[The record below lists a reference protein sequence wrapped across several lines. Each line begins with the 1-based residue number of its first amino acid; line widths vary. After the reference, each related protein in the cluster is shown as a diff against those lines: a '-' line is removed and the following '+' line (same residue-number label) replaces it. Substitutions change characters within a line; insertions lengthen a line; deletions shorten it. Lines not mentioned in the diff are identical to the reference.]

1 MEKQLPVG
9 DPSDLA
15 LCLSSTDGLGFSFL
29 FFRSRFGY
37 PRKRNPSLAHPIHDW
52 VRDLSLPGQPQQV
65 WVVRRHNPTIMTKK
79 RRNNGRNKHGR
90 GHVRASD
97 GNRRE
102 REECVDEGRGNKTHT
117 RQRTRKK
124 KSDGMKEKK
133 TTNRSK
139 SLMVGGDGRRKR
151 HDNLMIGWNDRTGNV
166 C

>member
-1 MEKQLPVG
+1 MNHLSRPTPMRRTIRATVDRVRTVVLASFHHRG
-9 DPSDLA
+9 FFSPPPGPAPPSGGSIGLGS

-97 GNRRE
+97 GNTSE
-102 REECVDEGRGNKTHT
+102 RNMWTKEEETRNT

-124 KSDGMKEKK
+124 KEAME
-133 TTNRSK
+133 
-139 SLMVGGDGRRKR
+139 
-151 HDNLMIGWNDRTGNV
+151 
-166 C
+166 